1 MSLDRLPGGTDA
13 SADVGQEAAVAGSRV
28 EITGSAPVEEGGR
41 GRLTVAFVLFARRDG
56 DVAELELEVEHDAGV
71 LTGRLTPP
79 PVEDGA
85 GRGTVDLDARALPAG
100 RALVR
105 ITPRGRRDEPGEPG
119 VLPIAIAA
127 TGSDPTLQILTFEP
141 VQPEVARPGARSVA
155 TPGFDLAWQGAGG
168 AVVHVTVEG
177 PDGRA
182 AHGVATAPEGGRG
195 RVTPVTLDARA
206 AAGDHRVTARLVGED
221 GSMSDPATATVRVGG
236 KGVSAPRVE
245 RLRWRGRAG
254 ELVVRGEGLD
264 GPGLAV
270 LLDGAPAPVAE
281 VSATE
286 LVVRAAGLV
295 EPALL
300 EVRTDYGAGRA
311 RAPIAPRV
319 GVEILPEEPV
329 LPEGETVEL
338 RAVVRGSRDGR
349 VAWTLE
355 GAAADVEL
363 TGDGLLTAAHGAP
376 ETVVVR
382 AASIADPSAS
392 ATATVRVIPPLG
404 GPASIGSRGGTVA
417 SADGRA
423 TLTVPPGALAEPVA
437 IDVRPRRVHPTTR
450 GETLA
455 AEVRLSPAA
464 LAGEAELVLTLDAHA
479 TPGSTMEVLAEQGG
493 AWVPVG
499 EALVDVQG
507 MTATVTLTTL
517 PDRIR
522 LRPEITRVRDIVPVG
537 LSAPV
542 ITGVEG
548 SPPVEEGATVAVLV
562 SGANF
567 VPGATYVSVRLADA
581 VDARIVPGGA
591 AVTRDGT
598 RLATTIR
605 VDPIPE
611 LPGPATTGGTAPQS
625 AHMLRVQTPAGTADF
640 PFPILGRNE
649 IRVRAGEVVAIG
661 GPVRLSRLDVD
672 TGGRLDVAATVPPV
686 TIDVLG
692 QAEIWGDVRVVAA
705 DGATGGTPA
714 SGSTPGA
721 SGAGGTGAAPFN
733 AGGGGAGGAGGLIG
747 VGPPAAT
754 MGATGSAGQGTSPGT
769 LGAGGAGGLGSNSAG
784 WGPFPH
790 GGEPGLPG
798 ASAPNPHPIFP
809 GASSFVPGFAP
820 GAGGGGGGGGGGE
833 GLLAPGRPGGGGG
846 GGGAGGGAV
855 RIAAGRELWT
865 YGNVLARGGN
875 GGRGGRGSGDFW
887 ISAGHGGSG
896 GGGGGGSIHLS
907 GLSRGH
913 GALAATSGSTPR
925 AVGAGTA
932 IEARTALQIAL
943 DSPPTGEIRVDGY
956 MIGACRPSP
965 TPGPD
970 LFHTEQLVATV
981 PDFEVR
987 GLDANFISVR
997 NGEDEEHHPIGPEHV
1012 FPNGITSRNSFFV
1025 RTVPL
1030 RPGFNYI
1037 RAQRWLEDHPFPMEL
1052 NGLLMESTDVRVRRV
1067 YFLPDTIGAYEFACT
1082 LAPAT
1087 LTAATERSATI
1098 AATVTASQQT
1108 GLMWSVDG
1116 GADFGSVTP
1125 TSAGARYT
1133 APSRA
1138 PAGGARVRA
1147 ASSVDPGRYV
1157 TAAVDVLP
1165 GIRITS
1171 VAAAGTPAVSG
1182 LPSANAGQ
1190 VIDITIPP
1198 EVYALTTQGFGGVQ
1212 VEFEVLRPKMGGGC
1226 ERALLPVAA
1235 TVAPGLLSLT
1245 ATVPACAAPRGW
1257 VRVPGHGSAE
1267 LQIVPTVSSF
1277 DGDRAAEPDVTVRG
1291 NGFGCGQ
1298 SDVLVGGSPV
1308 AADSVTCGSA
1318 HLSQW
1323 PLQGAALVVRTVG
1336 GSSPAVIVP

>member
-127 TGSDPTLQILTFEP
+127 TGSDPALQILTFEP

-264 GPGLAV
+264 GPGLAF

-591 AVTRDGT
+591 AVTRDGA
-598 RLATTIR
+598 RLAMTIR

-790 GGEPGLPG
+790 GGEPGFPG
-798 ASAPNPHPIFP
+798 ASAPNPHPVFP

-820 GAGGGGGGGGGGE
+820 GA
-833 GLLAPGRPGGGGG
+833 
-846 GGGAGGGAV
+846 
-855 RIAAGRELWT
+855 
-865 YGNVLARGGN
+865 
-875 GGRGGRGSGDFW
+875 
-887 ISAGHGGSG
+887 G

-997 NGEDEEHHPIGPEHV
+997 NGEDEEHHPIGPQHV
-1012 FPNGITSRNSFFV
+1012 FPNAMTSRNSFFV

-1067 YFLPDTIGAYEFACT
+1067 CFLPDTIGAYEFACT

-1087 LTAATERSATI
+1087 LTAPTERSATI

-1147 ASSVDPGRYV
+1147 ASSVDPNRYV

-1190 VIDITIPP
+1190 VIEITIPP